1 MALNIKDAETERL
14 ASEVAKLAGESKT
27 RAVKVALAE
36 RKARL
41 ALRVSRRDRVAELR
55 RFLAQE
61 VWPNVP
67 RRVLGRRVSRRERE
81 AILGYRGAGV

>member
-41 ALRVSRRDRVAELR
+41 ALRVARRDRVAELR

>member
-14 ASEVAKLAGESKT
+14 AAEVARLAGESKT
-27 RAVKVALAE
+27 RAVKIALAE

-41 ALRVSRRDRVAELR
+41 ALRVAQRDRVAELR
-55 RFLAQE
+55 RFLVQE
-61 VWPNVP
+61 AWPSVP